1 MVAADREKKLK
12 SADFRTYGRLAF
24 ALADKPPELITVG
37 APASPLDVTSSLPA
51 SFTTTPRRGLHSDRF
66 PKPVASYSQGFQ
78 VGQMVFITGQL
89 PVDPETGLKVGDG
102 DITLEARRTL
112 QNFMAVL
119 EAAGCTARDVVS
131 AVIYLTD
138 IDTLDTVDAVWQEF
152 FTDPL
157 NYPSRAVVEV
167 SALVLGIQLEI
178 SGIAVK
184 DQP

>member
-1 MVAADREKKLK
+1 
-12 SADFRTYGRLAF
+12 
-24 ALADKPPELITVG
+24 
-37 APASPLDVTSSLPA
+37 VTTSLPTVF
-51 SFTTTPRRGLHSDRF
+51 STTPRRGLHSEQF

-78 VGQMVFITGQL
+78 VGQLVFITGQL
-89 PVDPETGLKVGDG
+89 PVDPASGLKVGDG
-102 DITLEARRTL
+102 DIVLEARQTL
-112 QNFMAVL
+112 RNFMAVL
-119 EAAGCTARDVVS
+119 EAAGCTASDVVS

-138 IDTLDTVDAVWQEF
+138 INTLDTVDAVWQEF
-152 FTDPL
+152 FTDPA